1 MIVAVAK
8 EIKTHE
14 YRVGLTPDNVRAYR
28 KKGHSVLVEK
38 DAGASSGYPD
48 EEYLGAG
55 AEIITD
61 KKTLFNKAQMIVKV
75 KEPQSSEYDLFHEG
89 QILYTYLHLAA
100 DQKQTNA
107 LINKKV
113 KAIAYETIE
122 EHGKL
127 PCLNPMSEIAGR
139 LSVQEGARFLEK
151 PQGGR
156 GVLLGGVPG
165 VHRGKVAILGGGAV
179 GTNAAKMA
187 VGLGAEVT
195 ILDINA
201 ERLAYL
207 DDIFHGQ
214 LTTLYSTDENIHKL
228 IRESDLVIGAV
239 LIPGAKAPQ
248 LIKRKDLKEM
258 RTGAVIVD
266 VAVDQGGCFETSR
279 VTSHDDPVFTI
290 DGVVHYC
297 VSNMPGAVA
306 LTSTQALT
314 GATLKYGLII
324 ADLGVE
330 KAVCHSKAISK
341 GVNTYGGHLCC
352 ERVAQAWDLP
362 YTPLEEC
369 IQCNP
374 TKLTG
379 KS

>member
-14 YRVGLTPDNVRAYR
+14 YRVGLTPDNARAYIKR
-28 KKGHSVLVEK
+28 GHTVLVEQN
-38 DAGASSGYPD
+38 AGAPSGYPD
-48 EEYLGAG
+48 AEYTAAG
-55 AEIITD
+55 AEIVAD
-61 KKTLFNKAQMIVKV
+61 KKALFDRADMIIKV
-75 KEPQSSEYDLFHEG
+75 KEPQPSEYELFHEG

-100 DQKQTNA
+100 DRPQTEA
-107 LINKKV
+107 LMKKKV
-113 KAIAYETIE
+113 KAVAYETINE
-122 EHGKL
+122 NGKL

-165 VHRGKVAILGGGAV
+165 VSRGKVAVIGGGVV

-187 VGLGAEVT
+187 VGLGAEVS

-201 ERLAYL
+201 ERLGYL

-214 LTTLYSTDENIHKL
+214 VTTLYSTEENIHKA

-239 LIPGAKAPQ
+239 LIPGAKAPH
-248 LIKRKDLKEM
+248 LIREADLKEM
-258 RTGAVIVD
+258 KPGSVIVD
-266 VAVDQGGCFETSR
+266 VAVDQGGCFET
-279 VTSHDDPVFTI
+279 THPTTHDDPVFTI

-297 VSNMPGAVA
+297 VANMPGAVA

-314 GATLKYGLII
+314 GTTLKYGLMI
-324 ADLGVE
+324 ADLGLE
-330 KAVCHSKAISK
+330 ETVCRSEALAM
-341 GVNTYGGHLCC
+341 GVNTYGGHLTCQ
-352 ERVAQAWDLP
+352 RVAQAWELP

-369 IQCNP
+369 IPCNP
-374 TKLTG
+374 TK
-379 KS
+379 

>member
-1 MIVAVAK
+1 MVVAVAK

-28 KKGHSVLVEK
+28 KRGHSVLVEK
-38 DAGASSGYPD
+38 DAGTSSGYSD
-48 EEYLGAG
+48 SEYVKAG
-55 AEIITD
+55 AEIISD
-61 KKTLFNKAQMIVKV
+61 KKELFRKAEMIVKV
-75 KEPQSSEYDLFHEG
+75 KEPQPSEYDLFHKG

-100 DQKQTNA
+100 DKDQTNA
-107 LINKKV
+107 LINRKV

-127 PCLNPMSEIAGR
+127 PCLSPMSEIAGR
-139 LSVQEGARFLEK
+139 LSVQEGARFLER

-165 VHRGKVAILGGGAV
+165 VHRGKVAILGGGGV

-214 LTTLYSTDENIHKL
+214 VTTLYSTDENIHKV

-248 LIKRKDLKEM
+248 LIKKKDLKEM
-258 RTGAVIVD
+258 KPGAVIVD
-266 VAVDQGGCFETSR
+266 VAVDQGGCFET
-279 VTSHDDPVFTI
+279 TKATTHDNPVYTI
-290 DGVVHYC
+290 DGIVHYC
-297 VSNMPGAVA
+297 VANMPGAVA

-314 GATLKYGLII
+314 GATLKYGLMI

-330 KAVCHSKAISK
+330 NAICKSTAIMK
-341 GVNTYGGHLCC
+341 GVNTYNGHLTC
-352 ERVAQAWDLP
+352 ERVAQAWDLT
-362 YTPLEEC
+362 YTSLEEC
-369 IQCNP
+369 IPCNP
-374 TKLTG
+374 TK
-379 KS
+379 